1 MPGHNNWFDINLK
14 KGLNNREIPFA
25 ATLSIPATPLVTDF
39 VLASDQTAKLI
50 ANTYRNLYICL
61 SGGLDSEYVAEVF
74 LRNNIPFT
82 TIIICT
88 TGNIGE
94 VWFAKH
100 FCDRNNI
107 SPIILDYTTCE
118 NLYVSKLLQ
127 FGKELKLRSGI
138 AFMVHLAAEFVE
150 KNNGALITGSGEPFS
165 NSNDYDCPMGSILEF
180 EEFDYYLNVN
190 FDTTHPGSFFS
201 YTPDILLSLVN
212 SIQYDKNTQLAKTNL
227 YKIPGR
233 SKIMST
239 IPSEKFNILNTI
251 LPKDHN
257 LKCIKVRR
265 EKFLHDMLNCSTI
278 VLSSK
283 DNNVN

>member
-14 KGLNNREIPFA
+14 KGLNNREIPYE

-50 ANTYRNLYICL
+50 ANTYQNLYICL
-61 SGGLDSEYVAEVF
+61 SGGLDSEYVATVF

-88 TGNIGE
+88 RGNIGE

-100 FCDRNNI
+100 FCDKNNI
-107 SPIILDYTTCE
+107 SPIILDYITHE
-118 NLYVSKLLQ
+118 NVYLSKLLQ
-127 FGKELKLRSGI
+127 FGKELKLRSSI
-138 AFMVHLAAEFVE
+138 ALTTHLAAEFVE
-150 KNNGALITGSGEPFS
+150 KNNGALITGAGEPFS

-180 EEFDYYLNVN
+180 EENDHYLTVSFGN
-190 FDTTHPGSFFS
+190 THPGAFFS
-201 YTPDILLSLVN
+201 YTPDMLFSLVN
-212 SIQYDKNTQLAKTNL
+212 SIEYDKNTQLAKTNL

-239 IPSEKFNILNTI
+239 EEYEKFKLLHIRLI
-251 LPKDHN
+251 KDSN

>member
-14 KGLNNREIPFA
+14 KGLNNNEIPFEA
-25 ATLSIPATPLVTDF
+25 KLSIPIKSIVTDF
-39 VLASDQTAKLI
+39 TIASDQTAKLI
-50 ANTYRNLYICL
+50 ANTYQNLYICL
-61 SGGLDSEYVAEVF
+61 SGGLDSEYVANVF
-74 LRNNIPFT
+74 LRNKIPFT
-82 TIIICT
+82 AIIICT
-88 TGNIGE
+88 IENIGE

-100 FCDRNNI
+100 FCNQNNI

-127 FGKELKLRSGI
+127 FGKKLKLQSGI
-138 AFMVHLAAEFVE
+138 AFMVHLAAEFAE
-150 KNNGALITGSGEPFS
+150 ENNGSLVTGYGEPFS
-165 NSNDYDCPMGSILEF
+165 NSNDYDYPMGLILEI
-180 EEFDYYLNVN
+180 EEHDYYLDVS
-190 FDTTHPGSFFS
+190 FDKKHPGAFFS
-201 YTPDILLSLVN
+201 YTPDMLFSMVN

-239 IPSEKFNILNTI
+239 IQSEKFNILNTI
-251 LPKDHN
+251 LPKDPN